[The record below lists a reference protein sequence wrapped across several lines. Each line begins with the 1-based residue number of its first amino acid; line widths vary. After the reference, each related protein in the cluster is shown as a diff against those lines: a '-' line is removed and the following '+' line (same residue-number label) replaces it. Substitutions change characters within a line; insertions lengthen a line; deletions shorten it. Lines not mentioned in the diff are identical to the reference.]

1 MQTISNFIFTP
12 ECTKYLT
19 KHRALT
25 PPNFQKVL
33 SDHIKLAPF
42 WHLEGWW
49 NFHEKKMRHYYG
61 SKFLYILVLEQSR
74 IFKNNYQIFINM
86 TIGDKLINKDEN
98 INKKIISSTM
108 VFKNL
113 FKQTQTRISK
123 LKCANKLQHFKIN
136 KLSKSF

>member
-1 MQTISNFIFTP
+1 MLYSTCKSVVNLPCKLLAILYSHRSVQNIWPNIEHSQLQISKRYFQTISNWRLFGTLRDDEIF
-12 ECTKYLT
+12 
-19 KHRALT
+19 
-25 PPNFQKVL
+25 
-33 SDHIKLAPF
+33 
-42 WHLEGWW
+42 
-49 NFHEKKMRHYYG
+49 MRHYYE
-61 SKFLYILVLEQSR
+61 SKFLYILVLEHSR

-123 LKCANKLQHFKIN
+123 LKCANKLQH
-136 KLSKSF
+136 